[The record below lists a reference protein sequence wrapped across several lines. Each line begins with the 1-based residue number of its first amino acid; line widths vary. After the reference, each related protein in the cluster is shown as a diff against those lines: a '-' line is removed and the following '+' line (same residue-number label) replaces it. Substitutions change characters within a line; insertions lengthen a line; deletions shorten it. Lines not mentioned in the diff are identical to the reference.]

1 MVISHPE
8 LVFPFIT
15 YAIVTTFTP
24 GPNNASSSQAGM
36 QQGFSKTIPYLTGI
50 SIGFFAIL
58 AACGLMLDF
67 ILNIYGTI
75 SPYLRWIGALYML
88 WLALMPFLKSKQP
101 AFNRQ
106 PGNRSSKHTC
116 PQSESKSG
124 DSSESKSGDSS
135 EVCPDDSHESELARS
150 DSKISGK
157 KIKSRFA
164 GYTLFNGMV
173 LQLVNVKVILYGI
186 TLYSSFSLLIGTS
199 ATSVLASAFFLTV
212 VGFFSIAVWT
222 LIGSTFSAY
231 FKNKIFYYTF
241 NVVMSLMLIYSAV
254 AIVVWQDM

>member
-1 MVISHPE
+1 MTHPE
-8 LVFPFIT
+8 LLAPFIT

-36 QQGFSKTIPYLTGI
+36 QQGFSKTLPYLTGI

-88 WLALMPFLKSKQP
+88 WLALMPFLPGKTPVFKNQP
-101 AFNRQ
+101 ADQ
-106 PGNRSSKHTC
+106 HVKHTGTL
-116 PQSESKSG
+116 SDSKFG
-124 DSSESKSGDSS
+124 DSSDSKFGDSS
-135 EVCPDDSHESELARS
+135 
-150 DSKISGK
+150 DSKFGQSNSNIPGK
-157 KIKSRFA
+157 RTKNRFA

-199 ATSVLASAFFLTV
+199 ATAVLASAFFLTV
-212 VGFFSIAVWT
+212 AGFFSIALWT

-241 NVVMSLMLIYSAV
+241 NIVMSLMLIYSAV
-254 AIVVWQDM
+254 AIVAY

>member
-36 QQGFSKTIPYLTGI
+36 QQGFSKTLPYLTGI

-88 WLALMPFLKSKQP
+88 WLALMPFLPAKQT

-106 PGNRSSKHTC
+106 PG
-116 PQSESKSG
+116 
-124 DSSESKSGDSS
+124 
-135 EVCPDDSHESELARS
+135 
-150 DSKISGK
+150 
-157 KIKSRFA
+157 

-212 VGFFSIAVWT
+212 VGFFSIALWT

-231 FKNKIFYYTF
+231 FKNKIFYYGF
-241 NVVMSLMLIYSAV
+241 NIVMSLMLIYSAV
-254 AIVVWQDM
+254 AIVA

>member
-36 QQGFSKTIPYLTGI
+36 QQGFSKTLPYLTGI

-101 AFNRQ
+101 SFNRQ
-106 PGNRSSKHTC
+106 PG
-116 PQSESKSG
+116 
-124 DSSESKSGDSS
+124 
-135 EVCPDDSHESELARS
+135 
-150 DSKISGK
+150 
-157 KIKSRFA
+157 

-212 VGFFSIAVWT
+212 VGFFSIALWT

-231 FKNKIFYYTF
+231 FKNKIFYYGF
-241 NVVMSLMLIYSAV
+241 NIVMSLMLIYSAV
-254 AIVVWQDM
+254 AIVAY

>member
-1 MVISHPE
+1 MTHPE
-8 LVFPFIT
+8 LLVPFIT

-36 QQGFSKTIPYLTGI
+36 QQGFSKTLPYLAGI

-67 ILNIYGTI
+67 ILNLYGTI
-75 SPYLRWIGALYML
+75 SPYLRWIGAIYML
-88 WLALMPFLKSKQP
+88 WLALMPFLPAKKP
-101 AFNRQ
+101 AFKN
-106 PGNRSSKHTC
+106 STEK
-116 PQSESKSG
+116 ESGTK
-124 DSSESKSGDSS
+124 
-135 EVCPDDSHESELARS
+135 P
-150 DSKISGK
+150 K
-157 KIKSRFA
+157 KRFA

-199 ATSVLASAFFLTV
+199 ATSVLSSAFFLTV
-212 VGFFSIAVWT
+212 AGFFSIALWT

-231 FKNKIFYYTF
+231 FKNKLFYYTF

-254 AIVVWQDM
+254 AIVA

>member
-1 MVISHPE
+1 MTHPE
-8 LVFPFIT
+8 LLVPFIT

-36 QQGFSKTIPYLTGI
+36 QQGFSKTLPYLTGI

-88 WLALMPFLKSKQP
+88 WLALMPFFPGKTPVFKNQP
-101 AFNRQ
+101 ADQ
-106 PGNRSSKHTC
+106 HVKQTGTI
-116 PQSESKSG
+116 SESKFG
-124 DSSESKSGDSS
+124 DSS
-135 EVCPDDSHESELARS
+135 
-150 DSKISGK
+150 DSKFGQSNSNIPGK
-157 KIKSRFA
+157 KTKNRFA

-199 ATSVLASAFFLTV
+199 ATAVLASAFFLTV
-212 VGFFSIAVWT
+212 AGFFSIALWT

-231 FKNKIFYYTF
+231 FKNKLFYYTF
-241 NVVMSLMLIYSAV
+241 NIVMSLMLIYSAV
-254 AIVVWQDM
+254 AIVAY

>member
-1 MVISHPE
+1 MTHPE
-8 LVFPFIT
+8 LLVPFIT

-36 QQGFSKTIPYLTGI
+36 QQGFSKTLPYLTGI

-75 SPYLRWIGALYML
+75 SPYLRWIGAIYML
-88 WLALMPFLKSKQP
+88 WLALMPFLPTKTKP
-101 AFNRQ
+101 AIKY
-106 PGNRSSKHTC
+106 STEK
-116 PQSESKSG
+116 ESGTKP
-124 DSSESKSGDSS
+124 KN
-135 EVCPDDSHESELARS
+135 
-150 DSKISGK
+150 
-157 KIKSRFA
+157 RFA

-186 TLYSSFSLLIGTS
+186 TLYSSFSFLIGTS
-199 ATSVLASAFFLTV
+199 ATSVLSSAFFLTV
-212 VGFFSIAVWT
+212 VGFFSIALWT

-231 FKNKIFYYTF
+231 FKNKLFYYTF

-254 AIVVWQDM
+254 AIVA